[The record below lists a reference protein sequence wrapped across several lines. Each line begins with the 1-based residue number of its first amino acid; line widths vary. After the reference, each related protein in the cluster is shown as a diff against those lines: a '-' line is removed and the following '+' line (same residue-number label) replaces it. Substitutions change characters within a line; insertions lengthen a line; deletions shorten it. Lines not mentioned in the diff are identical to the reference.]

1 MWSNTIYVKFA
12 DEPTAVAVATQLGVT
27 FFEGTPSMGNEN
39 FALKSPITSQD
50 NDGYWAM
57 LRLNSD
63 WTGFAQTMTAL
74 TPFIREVQNPTE
86 VFA

>member
-1 MWSNTIYVKFA
+1 MTSPITKKVKDEDEDPFA
-12 DEPTAVAVATQLGVT
+12 DIMKKLKSAQSPDIQD
-27 FFEGTPSMGNEN
+27 N

-63 WTGFAQTMTAL
+63 WTGYAQTMTAL